1 MKHLLLTTIAAAV
14 LVGWIDIEQGSQSS
28 VSTGEIEKKKLE
40 KHFNERPE
48 SKAPEASPFSLVII
62 PDTQIYSY
70 NKPAWRKSSRAEVF
84 IQMTG
89 WIAANFRRH
98 NIRFALHMGDI
109 VTTYDNPEEWSI
121 ADKAMSVLDN
131 IVPYCFTVGN
141 HDLAME
147 GSHVRDSTF
156 FNKTFPYKR
165 YIDQPWYGGR
175 LENDGF
181 PPKDN
186 YDNSYHFF
194 TGGGQKYIIVSI
206 EVGPTD
212 KMLDWADSII
222 SEHPEH
228 RAIVITHS
236 YLDGH
241 DVRDAPGGYGYLP
254 SGEVNTGEEIWN
266 KLIRKHKTIFLVLN
280 GHLSNKDGYRGLLT
294 SHGDQGNIIYQL
306 LSGQDYDGWLRL
318 LNFIPEKDKIEVRTF
333 SPWKPKSPSDQ
344 YKQYSFSLP
353 SYHIDPLHEY
363 ELPYSH

>member
-1 MKHLLLTTIAAAV
+1 MKHLLLTTIAAV
-14 LVGWIDIEQGSQSS
+14 FLVEWVGIGQGSKSS
-28 VSTGEIEKKKLE
+28 VSKRNTEIQQSNKF
-40 KHFNERPE
+40 FNKRPE
-48 SKAPEASPFSLVII
+48 SKAPKARPFSLVII

-70 NKPAWRKSSRAEVF
+70 NKPVWRKSSSAEVF
-84 IQMTG
+84 IQMTR
-89 WIAANFRRH
+89 WIAANSRLQ
-98 NIRFALHMGDI
+98 NIKFALHMGDI

-141 HDLAME
+141 HDLAVE
-147 GSHVRDSTF
+147 GLNVRDSTF

-194 TGGGQKYIIVSI
+194 TGGGQKFIIVSI

-212 KMLDWADSII
+212 KMLEWADGII
-222 SEHPEH
+222 SKHPNH
-228 RAIVITHS
+228 RVIVITHS

-241 DVRDAPGGYGYLP
+241 DVRDGPGGYGYLP
-254 SGEVNTGEEIWN
+254 TGEANTGEEIWN

-280 GHLSNKDGYRGLLT
+280 GHLSNKEGYRGLLT
-294 SHGDQGNIIYQL
+294 SHGDQGNIIHQL

-318 LNFIPEKDKIEVRTF
+318 LNFIPEKNKIVVRTF
-333 SPWKPKSPSDQ
+333 SPWKPNSPSEQ
-344 YKQYSFSLP
+344 FKQYSFSLP
-353 SYHIDPLHEY
+353 SYRVDPLHDY
-363 ELPYSH
+363 ELPYNH